1 MTPNQK
7 RRFENDITNELD
19 FEFQKRME
27 RKEGR
32 EEGLEEGLAK
42 GREEEKIDSAKRML
56 ADGMAVDM
64 VAKYSGLPV
73 DRLMTL

>member
-1 MTPNQK
+1 M
-7 RRFENDITNELD
+7 NELD

-27 RKEGR
+27 RK
-32 EEGLEEGLAK
+32 EGLEEGLAK

-56 ADGMAVDM
+56 ADGMEVDM

-73 DRLMTL
+73 ETLMTL